1 MESENIGSNEENAK
15 PTKKQSAWEMVR
27 FIILALIIVI
37 PIRIFVA
44 QPFVVSGSSMY
55 PTFQNGDYLIVDELS
70 YRTGDPQRYD
80 VVVFHYP
87 LDPSKF
93 FIKRVIGLP
102 GETVKILGNNITI
115 VNKDHPEGFQIPEP
129 FVKNPGDNDMT
140 FNLKEGQYFVMGDN
154 RSASSDSRSWGAV
167 PRDLMSGRV
176 LVRLLPL
183 NDLGIM
189 PGEYK
194 AASLPGQTK

>member
-1 MESENIGSNEENAK
+1 
-15 PTKKQSAWEMVR
+15 MVR